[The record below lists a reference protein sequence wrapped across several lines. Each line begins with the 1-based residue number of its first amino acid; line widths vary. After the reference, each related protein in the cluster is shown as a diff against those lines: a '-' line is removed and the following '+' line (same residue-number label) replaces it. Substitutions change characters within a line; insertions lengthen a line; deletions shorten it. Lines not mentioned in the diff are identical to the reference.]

1 VQNKLKE
8 KFQTHRKPILT
19 LLGLVIL
26 LVVILIGYFVFY
38 LPTFIENQKN
48 DVSKLTFSMTRTKR
62 GGICPN
68 YETCKDSVEVKDDLE
83 NKDIQEFKLLL
94 TKKDFYDFRQSVFVG
109 ICPTAFDG
117 TENIYDIELNGLKYQ
132 VGSCINDFDKYKLY
146 GDKLKDISDRFGK
159 KN

>member
-1 VQNKLKE
+1 MQNKLKE

-94 TKKDFYDFRQSVFVG
+94 TKKDFYDFRR
-109 ICPTAFDG
+109 
-117 TENIYDIELNGLKYQ
+117 LK
-132 VGSCINDFDKYKLY
+132 S
-146 GDKLKDISDRFGK
+146 
-159 KN
+159 